1 MQERNV
7 KRSVLLS
14 LSETGEQSRSNQCK
28 QPRNRIDQASTT
40 TTATALWGILLE
52 LLLTAATTT
61 ATRYPE
67 RESTN
72 NEINKY
78 N

>member
-28 QPRNRIDQASTT
+28 QPRNRIDQA
-40 TTATALWGILLE
+40 
-52 LLLTAATTT
+52 
-61 ATRYPE
+61 RPE
-67 RESTN
+67 QQQQQQHFGEYYSN
-72 NEINKY
+72 CC
-78 N
+78 